1 MLTRYVV
8 TDLWRNPRRTLSALI
23 GVSLGIGLFCGVLFF
38 VDGLSASM
46 TQRAVQPLALD
57 MQRIVTEKAADSIT
71 LTQQIDGTGIL
82 RSGERT
88 WVDLTVRNDGTV
100 QSNDVTIRSVPAEG
114 LNFVVASAALDGRP
128 ITGFPDNPLASGP
141 GKAGF
146 NLGTL
151 APGAIHSIR
160 YAVESAT
167 ETQLDDSSVASTYSS
182 RESVLPVAANRPP
195 SAGLSDLAVRIAELP
210 GVAHASELSLA
221 DLGSDTLTTAS
232 STAFG
237 PTRIFGFD
245 EAYAGNDETI
255 SIVAG
260 ALSADGAVVSAEAAD
275 ALAVAPGDS
284 VTVALPDGSELEL
297 EVTGVADL
305 SRSRSLFSSRRG
317 GDLETFIYS
326 RNSVIVSPALFA
338 ERVFP
343 AYERAIA
350 QEGAGRFKNPPLQE
364 IDITVD
370 RELLDADPAT
380 AVGETRAI
388 AGEVMGVAAPS
399 PDHLLDNI
407 TNTLDVATGDAGTAK
422 SLFVFLGVPG
432 GILAAILAAYSGS
445 VLAHAQRREQAT
457 LRIRGASRRHLLG
470 MLAVRTVLLTSVGA
484 VVGLITGYI
493 AAGVILG
500 QDSLARASNASLI
513 TSAWVGTLGGF
524 LATGLALYLT
534 GRRSIDQEINDDRAR
549 LRERAPLW
557 RRLRLD
563 LVAVAVLV
571 LGTVIAL
578 RMNAFSGASGSVYFG
593 RSVQLN
599 LALLLLPLAVWLAG
613 SLVVARFT
621 GGALTRLR
629 PPSSSV
635 FGRPAPGLVRR
646 SVGRRPWAISTG
658 AIVVSLIVGL
668 AVSLAAFTA
677 SYDAAKAADARY
689 ANGSDIRIT
698 PRPTSSRTYAA
709 ADADVFRSA
718 HLSEVT
724 PVVYGVSNVI
734 LRSARTS
741 DPANLVALDPGGFA
755 TVAPLDEAVSSSLPI
770 LETDPN
776 AILVSVEMADYLHAE
791 VGDPLFVLLV
801 RSTSEQVE
809 VQMTIAALF
818 ERVPGFPDGADAVMN
833 LGRHTELV
841 PSKDP
846 DFFLASTGP
855 DEAALDRAVDEL
867 RAGPGSADTLQIDT
881 RETTLDRDQSSLA
894 ALNISGLVAL
904 DSAFALA
911 MATVTM
917 VVFVFGILLQRRR
930 EYVTLRAQGLGHSTV
945 RSLIS
950 AEAALTALAGT
961 LGGILVGGVMG
972 YYFVMVLRPL
982 FVLTPAYILPFG
994 DLVPIILLVLG
1005 ATLVSSIVASR
1016 LVNSLKPTELL
1027 RDE

>member
-57 MQRIVTEKAADSIT
+57 MQRIVTEKAADGIT
-71 LTQQIDGTGIL
+71 LTQQVEGTGVL
-82 RSGERT
+82 RPGDRT
-88 WVDLTVRNDGTV
+88 WVDLTVRNDGEV
-100 QSNDVTIRSVPAEG
+100 QSNDVTIRSMPADG
-114 LNFVVASAALDGRP
+114 LNFVVASAALDGQP
-128 ITGFPDNPLASGP
+128 ITGFSDNPLASGQ

-151 APGAIHSIR
+151 APGATHSIR
-160 YAVESAT
+160 YAVESAS

-182 RESVLPVAANRPP
+182 RESVLPVAANRAA
-195 SAGLSDLAVRIAELP
+195 SAGLTDLATRISELP
-210 GVAHASELSLA
+210 GVAHASELSFA
-221 DLGSDTLTTAS
+221 DLGSDALTTAS

-260 ALSADGAVVSAEAAD
+260 GLSAEGAVVSAEAAD
-275 ALAVAPGDS
+275 ALGVAPGDP

-326 RNSVIVSPALFA
+326 RNAVIVSPPLFA
-338 ERVFP
+338 ERIFP

-350 QEGAGRFKNPPLQE
+350 QEGAGRFKNPPLRE

-388 AGEVMGVAAPS
+388 AAEVMGVAAPS

-407 TNTLDVATGDAGTAK
+407 TNTLDVATGDASTAK

-432 GILAAILAAYSGS
+432 GLLAAILAAYSGS

-457 LRIRGASRRHLLG
+457 LRIRGASRRHLLR
-470 MLAVRTVLLTSVGA
+470 MLAVRTGLLTSVGA
-484 VVGLITGYI
+484 IIGLVAGYF
-493 AAGVILG
+493 AASIILG
-500 QDSLARASNASLI
+500 QESLARASSASLI
-513 TSAWVGTLGGF
+513 TSAWIGTLGGF

-534 GRRSIDQEINDDRAR
+534 GRRSIDQEINEDRAL

-557 RRLRLD
+557 QRLRLD

-578 RMNAFSGASGSVYFG
+578 RMNAFSGQSGSVYFG
-593 RSVQLN
+593 RSVELN
-599 LALLLLPLAVWLAG
+599 LALLFLPLAAWLAG
-613 SLVVARFT
+613 SLIIARLT
-621 GGALTRLR
+621 GGVLTRLR
-629 PPSSSV
+629 PPSRPT

-658 AIVVSLIVGL
+658 TIVVSLIVGL

-689 ANGSDIRIT
+689 ANGSDIKIS
-698 PRPTSSRTYAA
+698 PSPTSSLTYAA
-709 ADADVFRSA
+709 GDAEVFRTE
-718 HLSEVT
+718 HISEVT
-724 PVVYGVSNVI
+724 PVIYGVNNVI

-741 DPANLVALDPGGFA
+741 DPASLAAVDPSGFA
-755 TVAPLDEAVSSSLPI
+755 AVAPVDEAVATMLTG
-770 LETDPN
+770 LEDDPN
-776 AILVSVEMADYLHAE
+776 AILVSEEMADYLHAE

-801 RSTSEQVE
+801 RSTDEQVE
-809 VQMTIAALF
+809 AQMTIAGLF

-833 LGRHTELV
+833 ISTHTELV
-841 PSKDP
+841 PSKNP
-846 DFFLASTGP
+846 DFFLAATGP
-855 DEAALDRAVDEL
+855 DEAALVQAVDEL
-867 RAGPGSADTLQIDT
+867 RVGPASADTLQIDT
-881 RETTLDRDQSSLA
+881 RTTTLDRDQSSLA
-894 ALNISGLVAL
+894 ALNISGLVTL
-904 DSAFALA
+904 DSGFALA

-950 AEAALTALAGT
+950 AEAALTALAGA

-982 FVLTPAYILPFG
+982 FVLTPEYILPFAE
-994 DLVPIILLVLG
+994 LVPILLLVLG